1 MQATVT
7 ASVTTQKI
15 LRSRTNSEHEATV
28 LVRPHR
34 QTPALHHSGGQGGSA
49 PQLVRGFLRCNLDS
63 PRQPFFYGEGKDSLY
78 VLGLPVVSLLGLRVA
93 AVSSRV
99 NVWSGERDLHSQF
112 WDVTVRSIMAN
123 APKYD
128 WPAILDEVCEW
139 VASGRTVLDYSRQE
153 GKPSDVAIYQRAAA
167 DEEIGSRI
175 TRARAQ
181 GADRIAEGALDIADT
196 PQVGV
201 TITVDKDGEKRVTED
216 MLGHRKLQVET
227 RLKLLAKWNSGRY
240 GDKAQVEHSGKVTL
254 DSIIAETLA
263 KNAPPKAD

>member
-1 MQATVT
+1 MG
-7 ASVTTQKI
+7 
-15 LRSRTNSEHEATV
+15 
-28 LVRPHR
+28 RPA
-34 QTPALHHSGGQGGSA
+34 Q
-49 PQLVRGFLRCNLDS
+49 
-63 PRQPFFYGEGKDSLY
+63 
-78 VLGLPVVSLLGLRVA
+78 
-93 AVSSRV
+93 
-99 NVWSGERDLHSQF
+99 
-112 WDVTVRSIMAN
+112 
-123 APKYD
+123 YD
-128 WPAILDEVCEW
+128 WDAVFNEVCDW
-139 VASGRTVLDYSRQE
+139 LASGRTVLDYSRQE

-240 GDKAQVEHSGKVTL
+240 GDKSQVEHSGKLSL
-254 DSIIAETLA
+254 DGIIGETIA
-263 KNAPPKAD
+263 KNDPKA